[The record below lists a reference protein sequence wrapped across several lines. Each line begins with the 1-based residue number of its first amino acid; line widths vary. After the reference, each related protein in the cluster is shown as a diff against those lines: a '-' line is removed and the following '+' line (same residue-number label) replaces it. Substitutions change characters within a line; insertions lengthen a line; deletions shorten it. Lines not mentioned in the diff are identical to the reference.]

1 MSSVWV
7 EIVVFARDLDSVQLG
22 QKATVKADAS
32 GLTALGEVSFVGPL
46 VGEETRTA
54 KARVVLPNPDGKWR
68 PGLFAKVELVRHNS
82 SLPLVVRNEAIQTF
96 QNKTVVFVQ
105 YDDQYEARPVVLGRS
120 DDAFT
125 EVLKG
130 LSDSERY
137 VTKNSYVLKAEM
149 GKAGMSHQH

>member
-1 MSSVWV
+1 M
-7 EIVVFARDLDSVQLG
+7 
-22 QKATVKADAS
+22 
-32 GLTALGEVSFVGPL
+32 
-46 VGEETRTA
+46 
-54 KARVVLPNPDGKWR
+54 
-68 PGLFAKVELVRHNS
+68 
-82 SLPLVVRNEAIQTF
+82 
-96 QNKTVVFVQ
+96 
-105 YDDQYEARPVVLGRS
+105 VLGRS